1 MGRIDFK
8 PPSRSELL
16 DLFLALQRV
25 EPYPFQEEALLA
37 WFTSEEGVLVTAP
50 TGMGKT
56 LIAEAALFEA
66 LHARKVAYYTTPLIA
81 LTEQK
86 FREFQAAAI
95 RWGFRASDVG
105 LITGNRRENPNARI
119 LVVVAE
125 ILFNRLL
132 HPELFDFDNVSA
144 VVMDEFHSF
153 NDPERGVVWEFSL
166 GLLPK
171 HVRLMLL
178 SATVGNAV
186 EFLGW
191 LRQTHG
197 RNLELVQSFERR
209 VPLEFRWV
217 GDALLVEQIEKMAEG
232 PEDRRLLPALIFCFN
247 REDCWTIAE
256 QLRGRRILLDS
267 QQAEL
272 AEELKQYDFSQGA
285 GPKLKQLLLR
295 GLGVHHAGVLPKY
308 RRIVEDLFNRKLLSV
323 CVCTETLSA
332 GINLPARSVVLRS
345 LVKGPAGKRRLL
357 DPSSAHQMFGRAG
370 RPQFDTKGYVIAL
383 AHEDDVRLARWKE
396 QYDRLPQDVKDPAIL
411 KMKKELERKKPKRSP
426 NEQYWTEAQFEKLRR
441 SPPEN
446 LRSRGP
452 IPWRLLAH
460 MLLASPYV
468 EPIRHLVSKR
478 LMERSRIDL
487 CLKSLDNML
496 ITLWRGGFVTLE
508 PEPIHLIAR
517 GLAPVEITEE
527 KVAAGR
533 PGWLNLTLPASGN
546 DAEEEDSPDADPLE
560 ELAQTVAKD
569 SRASGSAHEYRPM
582 VARPTPALEKLLV
595 FRSVHPLYGVFLVEQ
610 LGIADQA
617 ERIQALESVLD
628 FPRSVAGS
636 VPVPSQ
642 RKLPPGPLALTRL
655 DEQLVRLGLAS
666 YEELRLRQEPEEGD
680 STPEDRGRR
689 SRLAEPP
696 KRILTLAEKLK
707 LLFEHE
713 YPGVHD
719 LKIVPV
725 WVAGELLEMGGD
737 FYKVVTAR
745 ALQKQEGILFRHL
758 LRMILLLREFAE
770 LAPADY
776 DPEQW
781 KAEFLDI
788 ASVLTESCRKVDPTS
803 TERTLEQAEAVDEY
817 AGYGY

>member
-1 MGRIDFK
+1 MVRLDYK
-8 PPSRSELL
+8 PPSREQIL

-37 WFTSEEGVLVTAP
+37 WFSSDEGVLVTAP

-66 LHARKVAYYTTPLIA
+66 LHTRTVAYYTTPLIA

-86 FREFQAAAI
+86 FREFQSAAV
-95 RWGFRASDVG
+95 RWGFRSSDVG

-132 HPELFDFDNVSA
+132 HPELFDFENVSA

-186 EFLGW
+186 EFLNW
-191 LRQTHG
+191 LRLTHG
-197 RNLELVQSFERR
+197 RKLELVQSFERR

-217 GDALLVEQIEKMAEG
+217 GDMLLVEQIEKMAEG
-232 PEDRRLLPALIFCFN
+232 DEESRMLPALVFCFN
-247 REDCWTIAE
+247 REDCWAIAD
-256 QLRGRRILLDS
+256 QLRGRRILTDG
-267 QQAEL
+267 QQTQL

-295 GLGVHHAGVLPKY
+295 GVGVHHAGVLPKY

-332 GINLPARSVVLRS
+332 GINLPARSVVLPS

-370 RPQFDTKGYVIAL
+370 RPQFDRKGYVIAL

-396 QYDRLPQDVKDPAIL
+396 QYERLPQDVKDPAIL
-411 KMKKELERKKPKRSP
+411 KLKKDLERKKPKRSP

-441 SPPEN
+441 APPEN

-468 EPIRHLVSKR
+468 EPIRALVAKR
-478 LMERSRIDL
+478 LMDRSRIEA
-487 CLKSLDNML
+487 CQKALDKML
-496 ITLWRGGFVTLE
+496 ITLWRGGFVELE
-508 PEPIHLIAR
+508 PEPTHLLQKGILPAVT
-517 GLAPVEITEE
+517 PTEDPPFR
-527 KVAAGR
+527 R
-533 PGWLNLTLPASGN
+533 PGWLTSVLDNPE
-546 DAEEEDSPDADPLE
+546 DEEEQTNPEADPLDNLVDTAE
-560 ELAQTVAKD
+560 KAEAISEATA
-569 SRASGSAHEYRPM
+569 YRPVM
-582 VARPTPALEKLLV
+582 ARPTPALEKLLI
-595 FRSVHPLYGVFLVEQ
+595 FRSVNPLYGVFLVEQ
-610 LGIADQA
+610 LGIADRA

-628 FPRSVAGS
+628 FPRSVASYVS
-636 VPVPSQ
+636 VPGQ
-642 RKLPPGPLALTRL
+642 RKLPPGPLAMTRL
-655 DEQLVRLGLAS
+655 DEQLVRLGLAT
-666 YEELRLRQEPEEGD
+666 YDELRLRKEPEEGEILHEER
-680 STPEDRGRR
+680 PRR

-696 KRILTLAEKLK
+696 KRILTLAEKLR
-707 LLFEHE
+707 LLFEYL

-725 WVAGELLEMGGD
+725 WAAGELLEMGGD
-737 FYKVVTAR
+737 FYKVVTAKG
-745 ALQKQEGILFRHL
+745 LQKQEGILFRHL
-758 LRMILLLREFAE
+758 LRMILLLREFTE
-770 LAPADY
+770 LCP
-776 DPEQW
+776 PECDFESW
-781 KAEFLDI
+781 KADLLEVAEI
-788 ASVLTESCRKVDPTS
+788 ITEACRRVDPTS
-803 TERTLEQAEAVDEY
+803 TERTLQQAEAVDEY
-817 AGYGY
+817 FDL

>member
-1 MGRIDFK
+1 MVHADYK
-8 PPSRSELL
+8 PPSRAELL

-37 WFTSEEGVLVTAP
+37 WFTSEEGILVTAP

-66 LHARKVAYYTTPLIA
+66 LHTRTVAYYTTPLIA

-86 FREFQAAAI
+86 FREFQAAAV
-95 RWGFRASDVG
+95 RWGFRACDVG

-132 HPELFDFDNVSA
+132 HPELFEFDRVSA

-186 EFLGW
+186 EFLNW
-191 LRQTHG
+191 LRTTHG

-232 PEDRRLLPALIFCFN
+232 SEETRLLPALVFCFN
-247 REDCWTIAE
+247 REDCWAIADE
-256 QLRGRRILLDS
+256 LRGRRILLDGQQS
-267 QQAEL
+267 QL

-295 GLGVHHAGVLPKY
+295 GIGVHHAGVLPKY

-332 GINLPARSVVLRS
+332 GINLPARSVVLPS

-370 RPQFDTKGYVIAL
+370 RPQFDKKGYVIAL

-396 QYDRLPQDVKDPAIL
+396 QYERLPQDVKDPAIL
-411 KMKKELERKKPKRSP
+411 KLKKDLERKKPKRSP
-426 NEQYWTEAQFEKLRR
+426 NEQYWTEAQFDKLRR

-468 EPIRHLVSKR
+468 EPIRQLISKR
-478 LMERSRIDL
+478 LMDRSRIEA
-487 CLKSLDNML
+487 CLKSLDKML
-496 ITLWRGGFVTLE
+496 LTLWRGGFVELE
-508 PEPIHLIAR
+508 PEPTHLQERGGIAS
-517 GLAPVEITEE
+517 GSEAAPTDRP
-527 KVAAGR
+527 R
-533 PGWLNLTLPASGN
+533 PGWLKITIASEG
-546 DAEEEDSPDADPLE
+546 DEDEELSPEADPLDA
-560 ELAQTVAKD
+560 LAGQSQLQTAQAGGNGYK
-569 SRASGSAHEYRPM
+569 PL
-582 VARPTPALEKLLV
+582 VARPTPSLEKLLV
-595 FRSVHPLYGVFLVEQ
+595 FRSMHPIYGTFLVEH
-610 LGIADQA
+610 LKMADQA

-628 FPRSVAGS
+628 FPRSVACY
-636 VPVPSQ
+636 VAVPSQ
-642 RKLPPGPLALTRL
+642 RKLPPGPLALGWL
-655 DEQLVRLGLAS
+655 DEQLVRLGLAT
-666 YEELRLRQEPEEGD
+666 YDELRLRQELEEGEAA
-680 STPEDRGRR
+680 PEDRPRR

-696 KRILTLAEKLK
+696 KRILTLAEKLR

-725 WVAGELLEMGGD
+725 WAAGELLEMGGD
-737 FYKVVTAR
+737 FYKVVTAK

-770 LAPADY
+770 LPPTDY

-781 KAEFLDI
+781 KDEYLGLAAVI
-788 ASVLTESCRKVDPTS
+788 TEACRKVDPTS
-803 TERTLEQAEAVDEY
+803 TERTLERAEAADDYWEY
-817 AGYGY
+817 

>member
-1 MGRIDFK
+1 MARIDYK

-25 EPYPFQEEALLA
+25 ELYPFQEEAILA
-37 WFTSEEGVLVTAP
+37 WFTSNEGVLVTAP

-66 LHARKVAYYTTPLIA
+66 LHTRTVAYYTTPLIA

-86 FREFQAAAI
+86 FREFQAAAV
-95 RWGFRASDVG
+95 RWGFRSCDVG

-186 EFLGW
+186 EFLNW

-232 PEDRRLLPALIFCFN
+232 SEDTRLLPALVFCFN

-256 QLRGRRILLDS
+256 QLRGRRILLDGQQS
-267 QQAEL
+267 QL

-285 GPKLKQLLLR
+285 GPKLKQLLMR
-295 GLGVHHAGVLPKY
+295 GVGVHHAGVLPKY

-332 GINLPARSVVLRS
+332 GINLPARSVVLPS

-396 QYDRLPQDVKDPAIL
+396 QYDRLPQDVKDPVIL

-426 NEQYWTEAQFEKLRR
+426 NEQYWTEAQFDKLRR
-441 SPPEN
+441 SPPQD

-452 IPWRLLAH
+452 VPWRLLAH
-460 MLLASPYV
+460 ILLASPYV
-468 EPIRHLVSKR
+468 EPIRQLVSKR
-478 LMERSRIDL
+478 LMERSRIDA
-487 CLKSLDNML
+487 CLKALDKML
-496 ITLWRGGFVTLE
+496 ITLWRAGFVELE
-508 PEPIHLIAR
+508 PEPLHLIAR
-517 GLAPVEITEE
+517 GQGPPIVPREGTAPQ
-527 KVAAGR
+527 R
-533 PGWLNLTLPASGN
+533 PGWLNISLSSDDG
-546 DAEEEDSPDADPLE
+546 EDEDPSQEVDPLE
-560 ELAQTVAKD
+560 RMAQAVDHSAGSESGD
-569 SRASGSAHEYRPM
+569 SYKPM
-582 VARPTPALEKLLV
+582 LARPTPALEKLLV
-595 FRSVHPLYGVFLVEQ
+595 FRSVHPLYGYFLVEQ
-610 LGIADQA
+610 LAIADQA

-628 FPRSVAGS
+628 FPRSVAS
-636 VPVPSQ
+636 FVSVPSQ

-666 YEELRLRQEPEEGD
+666 YDELRLQQEPSEGESSTEER
-680 STPEDRGRR
+680 PRR

-696 KRILTLAEKLK
+696 KRILTLAEKLR

-719 LKIVPV
+719 LRIVPV

-737 FYKVVTAR
+737 FYKVVTAK

-758 LRMILLLREFAE
+758 LRMILLVREFAE
-770 LAPADY
+770 LPPADY

-781 KAEFLDI
+781 KNEFLEI
-788 ASVLTESCRKVDPTS
+788 AAVITEACRKVDPTS
-803 TERTLEQAEAVDEY
+803 TERTLEQAEAADEY
-817 AGYGY
+817 EGYGW